1 MKSKKSEKADL
12 GKKSFLFFQLGLISM
27 LALSLI
33 LIEHKT
39 YDKADL
45 DIGTLDLNMLDDEDV
60 PMTEQFKT
68 PPPPPPPPP
77 APDVIDVVEDEE
89 EVEETIIESTETSQ
103 DEIIEIE
110 EVADIGEEEI
120 IEDVP
125 FASIQEVPIYPGCE
139 KFKTNE
145 ERKQCMSSK
154 IQDFVNKKFDTSLG
168 NELGLTGVNRVYVRF
183 KIDKTGKVVDIQ
195 ARSQHPRLT
204 REGERVV
211 GKLPDM
217 KPGKQ
222 RDRPV
227 GVIYTLP
234 ITFKV
239 QD

>member
-1 MKSKKSEKADL
+1 MKSKKSEKVDL
-12 GKKSFLFFQLGLISM
+12 GKKSFLFFQLGLVFM

-39 YDKADL
+39 YDKSDL

-60 PMTEQFKT
+60 PMTDQFKT
-68 PPPPPPPPP
+68 PPPPPPP
-77 APDVIDVVEDEE
+77 APDVIEVVEDDDDVE
-89 EVEETIIESTETSQ
+89 EVVIESTETSM
-103 DEIIEIE
+103 DDIVEIE
-110 EVADIGEEEI
+110 EVADIGDDEDI
-120 IEDVP
+120 DDVP

-145 ERKQCMSSK
+145 ERKQCMSAK
-154 IQDFVNKKFDTSLG
+154 ITDFVNKKFDTSLG

-183 KIDKTGKVVDIQ
+183 TIDKTGKIVNVQ
-195 ARSQHPRLT
+195 ARSSHPRLT

-211 GKLPDM
+211 SKLPDM

-234 ITFKV
+234 ITFQV

>member
-12 GKKSFLFFQLGLISM
+12 GKKSFLFFQLGLVFM

-60 PMTEQFKT
+60 PMTDQIK

-77 APDVIDVVEDEE
+77 APDVIEVVEDDDDVE
-89 EVEETIIESTETSQ
+89 EVVIESTETSI
-103 DEIIEIE
+103 DDIVEIE
-110 EVADIGEEEI
+110 EIANIGEEEEI
-120 IEDVP
+120 DDVP
-125 FASIQEVPIYPGCE
+125 FASVQEVPIYPGCE
-139 KFKTNE
+139 KYKTND
-145 ERKQCMSSK
+145 ERRQCMTSK
-154 IQDFVNKKFDTSLG
+154 ITDFVNKKFDTSLG
-168 NELGLTGVNRVYVRF
+168 SELGLTGVNRVYVRF
-183 KIDKTGKVVDIQ
+183 KIDKTGKIVDVQ
-195 ARSQHPRLT
+195 ARSAHPRLT

-211 GKLPDM
+211 SKLPDM

-227 GVIYTLP
+227 GIIYTLP
-234 ITFKV
+234 ITFQV

>member
-12 GKKSFLFFQLGLISM
+12 GKKSFLFFQLGLVFM
-27 LALSLI
+27 LALSLF

-60 PMTEQFKT
+60 PMTDQFKT

-77 APDVIDVVEDEE
+77 APDVIEVVEDDDDVE
-89 EVEETIIESTETSQ
+89 EVVIESTETSM
-103 DEIIEIE
+103 DDIVEIE
-110 EVADIGEEEI
+110 EVADIGEEEEI
-120 IEDVP
+120 DDVP
-125 FASIQEVPIYPGCE
+125 FASVQEVPIYPGCE
-139 KFKTNE
+139 KFKTND
-145 ERKQCMSSK
+145 ERRQCMTSK
-154 IQDFVNKKFDTSLG
+154 ITDFVNKKFDTSLG

-183 KIDKTGKVVDIQ
+183 KIDKNGNVVDVQ
-195 ARSQHPRLT
+195 ARSAHPHLT

-211 GKLPDM
+211 SKLPSM

-227 GVIYTLP
+227 GIIYTLP
-234 ITFKV
+234 ITFQV